1 MEDLKSL
8 GRFIA
13 TKRKRLHLTQ
23 EQLAVKMHVSKSA
36 IGKWETDG
44 GVPDR
49 NNLYNLAETFD
60 VPVELLYRYVTNEE
74 EHPNLASD
82 TITAEI
88 IAVLEK
94 HGYKVTGPQG

>member
-1 MEDLKSL
+1 MEDLRSL
-8 GRFIA
+8 GQFIA

-49 NNLYNLAETFD
+49 NNLYNLAD
-60 VPVELLYRYVTNEE
+60 DYVYQTLRIKDIMKTMDNRIKIDQNTVDEY
-74 EHPNLASD
+74 LKKYS
-82 TITAEI
+82 
-88 IAVLEK
+88 
-94 HGYKVTGPQG
+94 

>member
-13 TKRKRLHLTQ
+13 MKRKRLHLTQ

-60 VPVELLYRYVTNEE
+60 VPVELLYRYAKREE
-74 EHPNLASD
+74 ERPQLDSD
-82 TITAEI
+82 NIIAEM

-94 HGYKVTGPQG
+94 YGYKVTGPGG

>member
-49 NNLYNLAETFD
+49 NNLYNLAETFN

-82 TITAEI
+82 TIIAEI
-88 IAVLEK
+88 IAALEK